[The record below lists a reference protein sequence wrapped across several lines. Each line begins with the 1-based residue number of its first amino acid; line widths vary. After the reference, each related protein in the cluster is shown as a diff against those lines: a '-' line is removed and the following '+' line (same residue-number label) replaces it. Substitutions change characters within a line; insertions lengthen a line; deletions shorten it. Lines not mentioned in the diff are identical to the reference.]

1 MTIGQPRE
9 AHAKGPGTGAPEA
22 RRDASGAPDGNDG
35 APTAAQRRVV
45 SLCLLAGLVMALSF
59 VEIPAF
65 VPWLKYDP
73 SGAVSLLATIAFGPV
88 SAVAITVVGWL
99 PHLFFDPFGTL
110 IAIVTMACAIAALA
124 GARRLLPGRPGT
136 LVGLG
141 VASVVFVAVALLL
154 NVLITP
160 LYNAMTVQGVLALVV
175 PVLLPFNL
183 VKVGLC
189 DAITLALL
197 VARRRL
203 ATRTSDGR

>member
-1 MTIGQPRE
+1 M
-9 AHAKGPGTGAPEA
+9 AP
-22 RRDASGAPDGNDG
+22 P
-35 APTAAQRRVV
+35 
-45 SLCLLAGLVMALSF
+45 
-59 VEIPAF
+59 
-65 VPWLKYDP
+65 
-73 SGAVSLLATIAFGPV
+73 
-88 SAVAITVVGWL
+88 
-99 PHLFFDPFGTL
+99 LFFDPFGTL

-124 GARRLLPGRPGT
+124 GARRLLPDRPGT